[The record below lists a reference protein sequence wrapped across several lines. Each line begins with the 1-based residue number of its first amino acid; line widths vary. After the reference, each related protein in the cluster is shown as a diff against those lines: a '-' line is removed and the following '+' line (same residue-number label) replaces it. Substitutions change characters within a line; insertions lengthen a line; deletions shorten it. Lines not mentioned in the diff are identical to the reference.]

1 MINRT
6 KNFRRS
12 TIMTK
17 KDFDIWVNDM
27 YRSFKEYAEKHDCM
41 KYFCICEGNKDGST
55 NRETVIINLKTH
67 KTAFARC
74 HKDDMF
80 DEKVGLA
87 IAWARYNG
95 VFIPTVV
102 KNKAVDDVDE
112 VLSGKRVVIFDT
124 SFCGCRRYIYKGTA
138 DNFRYGG
145 TVYLFECVSDHRMLA
160 VGNLNDCYV
169 V

>member
-1 MINRT
+1 
-6 KNFRRS
+6 
-12 TIMTK
+12 MTK

-27 YRSFKEYAEKHDCM
+27 FRSFTEYVREHDCVG
-41 KYFCICEGNKDGST
+41 YFCTHDVNKGGSA
-55 NRETVIINLKTH
+55 NRETVIVNVKTH

-74 HKDDMF
+74 HKDDTF
-80 DEKVGLA
+80 DVKVGIA

-95 VFIPTVV
+95 ILIPTVV

-138 DNFRYGG
+138 DNFGYGI
-145 TVYLFECVSDHRMLA
+145 VYLFECVSDHRMLA
-160 VGNLNDCYV
+160 VDNLNDCYV